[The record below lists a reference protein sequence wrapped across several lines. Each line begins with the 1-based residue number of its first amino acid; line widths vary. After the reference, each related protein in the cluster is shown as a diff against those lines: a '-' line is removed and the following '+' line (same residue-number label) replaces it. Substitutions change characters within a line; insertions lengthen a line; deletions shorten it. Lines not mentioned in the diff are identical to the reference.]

1 VARYRWIWN
10 SCRWLLAGIGL
21 LSLMLVALLAAPL
34 SRPPELASI
43 RAGALAIDQSE
54 LPDLSRFDARDGTSL
69 AFRLYPSADGDTQK
83 IAILI
88 HGSAGHSTG
97 MNEIAKRLAA
107 KNFVV
112 VSPDIRGHGAS
123 GTRGDISYDGQLDDD
138 LEDLLNKLRGQYT
151 GAHFVLLG
159 FSAGGGFALRVASG
173 KLSSDFNRLV
183 LVSPFLGV
191 NAASTRSSQDS
202 ARWAEADIPRI
213 IGLRILH
220 WLGFQ
225 CCESLPVLAFALAPG
240 SEKYVTMRYSY
251 RLLANFAAPPD
262 PAAAFRKLKIPTTI
276 VAGGADELMQSDKY
290 SDVVSGIQPVVN
302 VRIVPGASHMDVLH
316 APVALDAI
324 SATLTG

>member
-1 VARYRWIWN
+1 
-10 SCRWLLAGIGL
+10 
-21 LSLMLVALLAAPL
+21 MVALLAVPL
-34 SRPPELASI
+34 SQPPELPSI
-43 RAGALAIDQSE
+43 RAGALAIDQSG

-69 AFRLYPSADGDTQK
+69 AYRLYPPADGGTQK
-83 IAILI
+83 AAILI

-107 KNFVV
+107 ENFVV

-151 GAHFVLLG
+151 RADFVLLG

-183 LVSPFLGV
+183 LLSPFLGV
-191 NAASTRSSQDS
+191 DAASTRSAQGS
-202 ARWAEADIPRI
+202 ARWADADIPRI
-213 IGLRILH
+213 VGLRILQR
-220 WLGFQ
+220 LGFQ

-240 SEKYVTMRYSY
+240 SEKYVTLQYSY
-251 RLLANFAAPPD
+251 RLLANFTTPPD

-276 VAGGADELMQSDKY
+276 VAGSADELMQSDKY
-290 SDVVSGIQPVVN
+290 SDVVLGVQPAISVK
-302 VRIVPGASHMDVLH
+302 IVPGVSHMGMLH
-316 APVALDAI
+316 APAALDAI
-324 SATLTG
+324 SATLRE